1 MRLQEL
7 ANIKKVFQ
15 KVRGVKR
22 KLQKTDPSG
31 SSWKIGDV
39 SSEDEHVSSEEEEE
53 EEVEEVIEQP

>member
-1 MRLQEL
+1 MTDSYISE
-7 ANIKKVFQ
+7 V
-15 KVRGVKR
+15 
-22 KLQKTDPSG
+22 QKTDPSG